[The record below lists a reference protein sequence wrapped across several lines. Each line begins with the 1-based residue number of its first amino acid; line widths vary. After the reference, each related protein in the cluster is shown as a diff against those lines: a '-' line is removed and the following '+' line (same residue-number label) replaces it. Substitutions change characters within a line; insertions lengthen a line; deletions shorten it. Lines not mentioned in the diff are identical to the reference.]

1 MVARNFLIDL
11 PELNLREWIRKSSI
25 NRARG
30 CSGGATGVEALRSED
45 MSNPLQV
52 EQTYDAPFETV
63 WDALTN
69 ESQMRQWYFPQLV
82 RFEPVVG
89 FDFEFE
95 NDGSAYR
102 KAWRVTDV
110 VAGAKLAHSW
120 VYEGHPGRS
129 EVTFE
134 LFAEGART
142 RLRVTHTASRAFR
155 ASHTSRGAGSK
166 TGGSRSSP

>member
-1 MVARNFLIDL
+1 
-11 PELNLREWIRKSSI
+11 
-25 NRARG
+25 
-30 CSGGATGVEALRSED
+30 

-52 EQTYDAPFETV
+52 EQAYDAPIATV
-63 WDALTN
+63 WDALTD

-110 VAGAKLAHSW
+110 AAGAKLAHSW

-142 RLRVTHTASRAFR
+142 RLRVTHTGLESFPREPHFARRRFEDGWQQILAVNLR
-155 ASHTSRGAGSK
+155 RHLEV
-166 TGGSRSSP
+166 SSAR